1 VPRYFFNVV
10 EGNSK
15 NLLRDSEGT
24 VFSDLGGARKEA
36 VGWAQDFAR
45 HDFQDSIQTWRVLV
59 TDENADVVLTV
70 PLSEVRLCKMTRAW
84 LELVR
89 QLTKLESSFGSRIVI
104 WLVAAAM
111 LIVIAQASLKTAP
124 VTDMSGSYRLA
135 SASIENVVV
144 AVRFDPNASL
154 VDITEFL
161 DVYKASLVDGPDSGG
176 FFRLRIANTTLPQNE
191 IGKIVNRMAQEKV
204 VEFAALVQ

>member
-1 VPRYFFNVV
+1 
-10 EGNSK
+10 
-15 NLLRDSEGT
+15 
-24 VFSDLGGARKEA
+24 
-36 VGWAQDFAR
+36 
-45 HDFQDSIQTWRVLV
+45 
-59 TDENADVVLTV
+59 
-70 PLSEVRLCKMTRAW
+70 MTRAW

-89 QLTKLESSFGSRIVI
+89 QITKLESSFGSRVVI

-161 DVYKASLVDGPDSGG
+161 DVYKASLVDGPDSGA

>member
-1 VPRYFFNVV
+1 M
-10 EGNSK
+10 
-15 NLLRDSEGT
+15 RDT
-24 VFSDLGGARKEA
+24 A
-36 VGWAQDFAR
+36 
-45 HDFQDSIQTWRVLV
+45 
-59 TDENADVVLTV
+59 
-70 PLSEVRLCKMTRAW
+70 
-84 LELVR
+84 
-89 QLTKLESSFGSRIVI
+89 GS
-104 WLVAAAM
+104 AA
-111 LIVIAQASLKTAP
+111 AP

-161 DVYKASLVDGPDSGG
+161 DVYKASLVDGPDTGG